1 LERSALD
8 PQIVEEHETQSH
20 PASVRHLDRRV
31 HVLHESVREAGG
43 KASRVEPDPAPA
55 IREHKPPHD
64 LEPERRHGVKIARDF
79 RGVSR
84 DASVSSPDVGAEVA
98 PVVRPP
104 LEAAPRVVDAGD
116 ELRRPASIFHTF
128 LRLCTRIV
136 VQALRKLTRFEMK
149 QMALLLGRSTL
160 LIAAVSLSSAGCA
173 QKPGFVPGWLGP
185 AIAVGGVAA
194 AATSGKDEPI
204 VKQITPQLWV
214 SASQL
219 DFGTIGIAERGS
231 RQLEIRNVSRFDLRL
246 ITAQSSSA

>member
-1 LERSALD
+1 M
-8 PQIVEEHETQSH
+8 
-20 PASVRHLDRRV
+20 
-31 HVLHESVREAGG
+31 
-43 KASRVEPDPAPA
+43 
-55 IREHKPPHD
+55 
-64 LEPERRHGVKIARDF
+64 
-79 RGVSR
+79 
-84 DASVSSPDVGAEVA
+84 
-98 PVVRPP
+98 
-104 LEAAPRVVDAGD
+104 
-116 ELRRPASIFHTF
+116 
-128 LRLCTRIV
+128 
-136 VQALRKLTRFEMK
+136 LTRFKMK
-149 QMALLLGRSTL
+149 QMALLLGCSTL

-246 ITAQSSSA
+246 ITAQSSSACFLVADPAAVPVTLPPGGAITLMIAMFSKTSARCDGRLEIHTDMAVAALVTVRLKGRVGAAANRRPKP